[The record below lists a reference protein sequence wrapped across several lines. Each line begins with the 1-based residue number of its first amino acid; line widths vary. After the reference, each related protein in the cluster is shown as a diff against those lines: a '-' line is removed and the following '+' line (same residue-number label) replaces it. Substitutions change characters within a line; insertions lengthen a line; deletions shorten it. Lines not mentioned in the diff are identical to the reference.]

1 MVDFS
6 QMTDEQLTTAKKIR
20 DEAVSQ
26 GVDPSYALSI
36 GHIESSFNPK
46 AKASTSTAQG
56 PMQLIKGTAQDL
68 NVDPTNTDENIK
80 GGVSY
85 LKQHLDKYK
94 DPFVSAIAYK
104 AGPGVADKFMQ
115 SKDLSSLDDETL
127 KYLKEVKQRYQPQP
141 KQEAKLDQPQVQT
154 QKEPGIESTSL
165 LLDAPVK
172 AIAEGVEY
180 LKDKGAELF
189 TPTTER
195 PFQAGKAVE
204 QAKGGSIAGGV
215 TGAIGPKVTEIVGKV
230 ASKVPGP
237 VGAIG
242 KAAETF
248 GKMWSATPIAA
259 RTAGGA
265 VGGATFGASQEVLD
279 SYGFSPASKFAVSTV
294 LSTGGEGL
302 GTFLGKEV
310 KQVGKLIG
318 SAALGSWGGVVN
330 SIAGMAKPNKDT
342 FLKEAEVAQEKAFGK
357 RIKGYTE
364 GVIGNQ
370 NQGGTTA
377 LLREK
382 YGVPADFEGPASAY
396 LRDRVI
402 KPKVN
407 EISIAKQNPN
417 KFSTSDAFT
426 KLETELNRLEAKG
439 TIGKAQKKD
448 LMLKLQSDRSSYETT
463 RGEFADTIDN
473 VIREW
478 GKGLEKQTPT
488 TGFAAVGLKDQKNI
502 RESIRSSYNEW
513 LNGLGLGNA
522 EREYRNAYRAESL
535 AELKDHI
542 NHSLTYIDQTKA
554 FDKLA
559 PLIKDGTYSKQDVLD
574 GVKTYLANVSPEE
587 VVTKFTKLDKALVGN
602 ELLPKQDMIY
612 FEKAAKEVK
621 LATEKGAKKS
631 KTENFARALIKQISY
646 RAGSAAGE
654 SKYESGGAF
663 Q

>member
-26 GVDPSYALSI
+26 GVDPAYALSI
-36 GHIESSFNPK
+36 GHIESGFNPK
-46 AKASTSTAQG
+46 AKAPTSTAQG
-56 PMQLIKGTAQDL
+56 PMQLIKGTAQEL

-94 DPFVSAIAYK
+94 DPLVSAIAYK

-127 KYLKEVKQRYQPQP
+127 KYLKEVKQRYQPQA
-141 KQEAKLDQPQVQT
+141 KQEAKPAQVQT
-154 QKEPGIESTSL
+154 QKEPGVESTSL
-165 LLDAPVK
+165 LLDEPVK
-172 AIAEGVEY
+172 LISEGVEY
-180 LKDKGAELF
+180 LKEKGPSLF
-189 TPTTER
+189 TPGEER

-204 QAKGGSIAGGV
+204 QAKGGFMGGAI
-215 TGAIGPKVTEIVGKV
+215 TGAVGPKVTEIGGKV
-230 ASKVPGP
+230 LSKVPGP

-248 GKMWSATPIAA
+248 GKMWGATPIAA

-265 VGGATFGASQEVLD
+265 VGGATLGASEELLD
-279 SYGFSPASKFAVSTV
+279 SYGFSPASKFAVGTA
-294 LSTGGEGL
+294 LSAGGEGL

-364 GVIGNQ
+364 GVIGNA

-396 LRDRVI
+396 LRDQVI
-402 KPKVN
+402 KPKVS

-417 KFSTSDAFT
+417 KFSSSDAFT

-448 LMLKLQSDRSSYETT
+448 LLLKLESDRSPYEKT
-463 RGEFADTIDN
+463 RAEFADTIDN
-473 VIREW
+473 AIREW
-478 GKGLEKQTPT
+478 GKGAEKQTPT
-488 TGFAAVGLKDQKNI
+488 TGFAAVGLKEQKDI
-502 RESIRSSYNEW
+502 REAIRSSYNEW
-513 LNGLGLGNA
+513 LSGLGLGNA

-574 GVKTYLANVSPEE
+574 GVRTYLANVSPEE

-602 ELLPKQDMIY
+602 ELLPKQDMMY
-612 FEKAAKEVK
+612 FEKAAKDIK

-654 SKYESGGAF
+654 AQYESGGAF